1 MAAAERP
8 RAAEAAVAALPDA
21 AAEAQPRVADGSP
34 LAAAEAPDAE
44 RPVAAAPD
52 ASRVAEPTAVAG
64 WRSAEADGRPEAAA
78 G

>member
-1 MAAAERP
+1 MA
-8 RAAEAAVAALPDA
+8 VQPDA

-44 RPVAAAPD
+44 RPVAVAPD
-52 ASRVAEPTAVAG
+52 ASRAAEPTAVAG
-64 WRSAEADGRPEAAA
+64 WRSPEADEGPEAAV